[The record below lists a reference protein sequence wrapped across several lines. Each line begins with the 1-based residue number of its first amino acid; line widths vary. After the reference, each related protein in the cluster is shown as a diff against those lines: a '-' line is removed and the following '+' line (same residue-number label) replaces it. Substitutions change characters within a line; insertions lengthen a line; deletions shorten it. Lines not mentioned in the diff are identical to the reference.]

1 MNDQADLQEAIKA
14 RWSGSYDARDK
25 VGRYVDKFT
34 GRQRRGRN
42 IWAQVVGNHGTY
54 TVSIRLEGTNVT
66 SACSCYK
73 GKHGY
78 CHHVVALA
86 HTFLKTPDS
95 FILIP
100 TITVDTIAADAI
112 ALEGVKDLGSLGTY
126 LNGVTLDE
134 LIDQLKKKGISQKAF
149 AESLGMSIQHLSAVK
164 RAERSHRTYHELGA
178 IKLACVW
185 VLTHLV
191 DKR

>member
-1 MNDQADLQEAIKA
+1 MSDLDALREAVQAKWILRTEPDGKA
-14 RWSGSYDARDK
+14 K
-25 VGRYVDKFT
+25 PYVDKFT

-54 TVSIRLEGTNVT
+54 TVSIRLEETHLT

-73 GKHGY
+73 GRRGY
-78 CHHVVALA
+78 CHHVTALA
-86 HTFLKTPDS
+86 YTFLKTPDS

-100 TITVDTIAADAI
+100 TIAVDTITADAI
-112 ALEGVKDLGSLGTY
+112 ALEEVKDLGSLGTY
-126 LNGVTLDE
+126 LNGVTLDD
-134 LIDQLKKKGISQKAF
+134 LVAQMKKKGISQKAF
-149 AESLGMSIQHLSAVK
+149 AESLGLSVQHLSAVK
-164 RAERSHRTYHELGA
+164 RAERSNRTYHELGA